1 MRELLETIFFPFLIS
16 KKLWWI
22 LIIGIGFSLLIKIG
36 IDYQLAKFHAQV
48 AGTTWESLEPYRL
61 IKRANY
67 LIVGILFW
75 TLISATKE
83 YIRSY
88 KTY

>member
-48 AGTTWESLEPYRL
+48 AGTT
-61 IKRANY
+61 
-67 LIVGILFW
+67 
-75 TLISATKE
+75 
-83 YIRSY
+83 
-88 KTY
+88 